1 MGSDKERPFDP
12 VVPCSRG
19 EVLALQFAR
28 YIVGMA
34 IVALGAVA
42 GARAQQL
49 PTTTPTP
56 VPVAEPEMI
65 PAPAPPANIDLPA
78 IPEEAVRRGKT
89 PPTLAPPRA
98 IDKNQEIKA
107 IEVKAQRV
115 STTDERRESA
125 AGKVIVGRDEIEKYG
140 STDLVDVLRRLPGV
154 TVINGAVS
162 LRGMGAG
169 FTQILIDG
177 ERVAPGFS
185 IEQLSP
191 EQVERIEILRAPTAE
206 TGARAIAGTINI
218 ILRKPRRNKQ
228 DDFKAGLRVEDSRFG
243 GDVSLSH
250 NDALSQTGTYNL
262 TLTGRRNRTGS
273 QSQSRVIVDDIPS
286 GTVRLNRNIETT
298 SINESWNTT
307 LNSQVQWKWGDGQ
320 QLVIQPFFSRGHYE
334 SNGED
339 MLTQAI
345 GANPPYA
352 TSRGR
357 FGVYFS
363 NARFAATLSKQ
374 LTDNTKYEL
383 RGGAGRVQRHLAF
396 GDTQFDASGITN
408 LVQTTDTESR
418 DVSWNASAKVV
429 HQFSETHKLT
439 SGLEIEAVQRIDHT
453 RVLLNGLPQLA
464 EFGSELDLSTRRR
477 ALYVQEEWDPAP
489 NWSANAGVRWE
500 GFETRSNAD
509 TSGDG
514 GAVRNSSSIVT
525 PLAHLVWR
533 FNAPKKDQLRLS
545 VTQSY
550 QTPVLF
556 NLVPRPRLDATYP
569 VPGPNIAANPDY
581 AGNPFLKPER
591 ANGLDFSYEHYPER
605 GGVVAIN
612 LYSRRINDLVRSVIL
627 LENVSWATSPRYVQ
641 RSRNI
646 GSATSNGIEFDA
658 KLQLSEMIASGP
670 PLELRANVSVFDSRV
685 NSVPG
690 PNNRLNGQP
699 RAKGNFGA
707 DYRPKGSAFAVGAT
721 ISYTPA
727 YTIQDTDTQQQGS
740 NANRTIDAY
749 VLWTITPA
757 TKLRLT
763 VSNLVPRD
771 NASSIAVVTGLQ
783 RQSTYYAASG
793 YTTTALRLEMR
804 L

>member
-1 MGSDKERPFDP
+1 MNFPGGVFS
-12 VVPCSRG
+12 
-19 EVLALQFAR
+19 LQFAR
-28 YIVGMA
+28 YIVGTTL
-34 IVALGAVA
+34 VAVGAVA
-42 GARAQQL
+42 SARA
-49 PTTTPTP
+49 PEPPTP
-56 VPVAEPEMI
+56 LPMPAPRAEPEAN
-65 PAPAPPANIDLPA
+65 PAPTAPSVNSDAA
-78 IPEEAVRRGKT
+78 TVPEEAVRPGRA
-89 PPTLAPPRA
+89 PPLPSPPPRA
-98 IDKNQEIKA
+98 TDKKQEVKA
-107 IEVKAQRV
+107 IEVNAQRL

-125 AGKVIVGRDEIEKYG
+125 AGKIIVGRDEIEKYG
-140 STDLVDVLRRLPGV
+140 SADLVDVLRRLPGV

-162 LRGMGAG
+162 MRGMGAG

-228 DDFKAGLRVEDSRFG
+228 DDFKAGLRMEESRFG
-243 GDVSLSH
+243 GDISLSR
-250 NDALSQTGTYNL
+250 NDALSETGTYNF
-262 TLTGRRNRTGS
+262 TLTGRQNRNII
-273 QSQSRVIVDDIPS
+273 QEQSRVISDDIRS
-286 GTVRLNRNIETT
+286 GAVSLDRNIGST
-298 SINESWNTT
+298 SIIDNWNTT
-307 LNSQVQWKWGDGQ
+307 LSSQVQWQWGDGE

-334 SNGED
+334 VNSED
-339 MLTQAI
+339 KLAQAI

-357 FGVYFS
+357 FNSYLS
-363 NARFAATLSKQ
+363 NARFAATLSKN
-374 LTDNTKYEL
+374 LADKTKYEL
-383 RGGAGRVQRHLAF
+383 RAGAGRVQRRRAS
-396 GDTQFDASGITN
+396 GDNQFDSLGVN
-408 LVQTTDTESR
+408 SLVQTTDAELS

-429 HQFSETHKLT
+429 HQFSDTHKFT
-439 SGLEIEAVQRIDHT
+439 SGLEIEAVQRADST
-453 RVLLNGLPQLA
+453 RVLLNGVQQLA
-464 EFGSELDLSTRRR
+464 GFGSELDISTRRR

-489 NWSANAGVRWE
+489 SWSANAGVRWE

-509 TSGDG
+509 NGGDG

-533 FNAPKKDQLRLS
+533 INAPKKDQLRLS

-550 QTPVLF
+550 QTPGLF
-556 NLVPRPRLDATYP
+556 NLVPRPRLDSTYP

-581 AGNPFLKPER
+581 AGNPYLKPER
-591 ANGLDFSYEHYPER
+591 ANGIDFGYEHYSEG

-612 LYSRRINDLVRSVIL
+612 LYSRRINDLVRGVIL
-627 LENVSWATSPRYVQ
+627 LETVSWATSPRYVH

-658 KLQLSEMIASGP
+658 KLQLSEMIANGP
-670 PLELRANVSVFDSRV
+670 PVDLHANVSVFNSNVD
-685 NSVPG
+685 SVPG

-707 DYRPKGSAFAVGAT
+707 DYRPKGSAFVLGAT
-721 ISYTPA
+721 VSYTPA
-727 YTIQDTDTQQQGS
+727 FTIQDTDTQQSGS
-740 NANRTIDAY
+740 GANRTIDAY

-763 VSNLVPRD
+763 VSNLAPRD
-771 NASSIAVVTGLQ
+771 NASSMAVATGLQ
-783 RQSTYYAASG
+783 RQSTYFSSLG
-793 YTTTALRLEMR
+793 YTTMALRLEMR

>member
-1 MGSDKERPFDP
+1 MGSDKGRPFDP
-12 VVPCSRG
+12 VVPCAREG
-19 EVLALQFAR
+19 VLALQFAR

-34 IVALGAVA
+34 IVAVGAVA
-42 GARAQQL
+42 GVRAQQL
-49 PTTTPTP
+49 PTPTPTP
-56 VPVAEPEMI
+56 MPVAEPEMI
-65 PAPAPPANIDLPA
+65 PAPAPPAKIDLPA

-89 PPTLAPPRA
+89 PPTPPPPRA

-107 IEVKAQRV
+107 IEVNAQRV

-228 DDFKAGLRVEDSRFG
+228 DDFKAGLRAEGGQFG
-243 GDVSLSH
+243 GDVSLSR
-250 NDALSQTGTYNL
+250 NDALSETGTYNL
-262 TLTGRRNRTGS
+262 TLTGRQNRTS
-273 QSQSRVIVDDIPS
+273 PQSRSRVIIDDIPS
-286 GTVRLNRNIETT
+286 GTVRLNRNSETT
-298 SINESWNTT
+298 SIDQSWNTT
-307 LNSQVQWKWGDGQ
+307 LNSQAQWKRGNGE

-339 MLTQAI
+339 ILTQAI

-352 TSRGR
+352 TRRGQ
-357 FGVYFS
+357 FGIYFS
-363 NARFAATLSKQ
+363 NARIAATLSKQ
-374 LTDNTKYEL
+374 LTDNTKVEL
-383 RGGAGRVQRHLAF
+383 RGGTGRAQRHLAF
-396 GDTQFDASGITN
+396 DDNQFDTLGITN

-418 DVSWNASAKVV
+418 DVSWNASAKVI
-429 HQFSETHKLT
+429 HQFSDTHKFT
-439 SGLEIEAVQRIDHT
+439 SGLEIEAVQRADHT
-453 RVLLNGLPQLA
+453 RVLLNGVQQLA

-477 ALYVQEEWDPAP
+477 ALYVQDEWDPAP

-509 TSGDG
+509 NGGSG

-533 FNAPKKDQLRLS
+533 FNPPQKDQLRLS

-550 QTPVLF
+550 QTPALF
-556 NLVPRPRLDATYP
+556 SLVPRPRLDSTYP
-569 VPGPNIAANPDY
+569 VPGPNISANPDY

-591 ANGLDFSYEHYPER
+591 ANGIDFGYEHYSEG
-605 GGVVAIN
+605 GGVIAIN
-612 LYSRRINDLVRSVIL
+612 LYSRRINDLVRGVIL
-627 LENVSWATSPRYVQ
+627 LENVSWATSPRYVH

-646 GSATSNGIEFDA
+646 GRATSNGIEFDA
-658 KLQLSEMIASGP
+658 KLQLSEMMAGGP
-670 PLELRANVSVFDSRV
+670 PLELRANISVFDSKV
-685 NSVPG
+685 DSVPG

-699 RAKGNFGA
+699 RAKGNFGI
-707 DYRPKGSAFAVGAT
+707 DYRPKGSAFSAGTTV
-721 ISYTPA
+721 SYTPA
-727 YTIQDTDTQQQGS
+727 YTIQDSDAQQSGS
-740 NANRTIDAY
+740 SANRTIDAY
-749 VLWTITPA
+749 ILWTITPA

-763 VSNLVPRD
+763 VSNLAPRD
-771 NASSIAVVTGLQ
+771 NASSRAVVAGLQ
-783 RQSTYYAASG
+783 QQSTYYTAFG
-793 YTTTALRLEMR
+793 YTVTALRLEMR